1 MDFLLRDQA
10 PLTAEEWQTLDQTVV
25 QVARRNLVARRFLTI
40 FGPVGTA
47 VQTLT
52 ADRFQEG
59 EMAHVSLF
67 GAEEQ
72 GMVTVQSR
80 HYVPLPLL
88 YRDFRL
94 EWRDLETSRRLGV
107 PLDTTGAAIAASAVA
122 EMEDRLIFN
131 GYDELQQAG
140 FLNAEGRQRLPLG
153 DWSQG
158 GGAFAAVVRG
168 IQTLTSNHFQGPF
181 TLIVPPQL
189 FVQLNRVYENTAVLE
204 IDQIR
209 RAIGGGVYLTPTL
222 PPNVAVLI
230 AAGQENMDIEIAQ
243 DMTVAFLE
251 TQAMDHNFR
260 VLETLALRI
269 KRPGAICTFG
279 QV

>member
-1 MDFLLRDQA
+1 
-10 PLTAEEWQTLDQTVV
+10 
-25 QVARRNLVARRFLTI
+25 
-40 FGPVGTA
+40 
-47 VQTLT
+47 
-52 ADRFQEG
+52 
-59 EMAHVSLF
+59 
-67 GAEEQ
+67 
-72 GMVTVQSR
+72 MVTVQSR